1 MKGYI
6 LYSNFSFYELCAYII
21 IKRYFI
27 IVQILTNVWGLKF
40 NQKNKW
46 LMPYIGHS
54 TQIIHNNTVTVYPTV
69 ALNSSE

>member
-6 LYSNFSFYELCAYII
+6 LLRFFFLWVVCLYNYKEILYNSID
-21 IKRYFI
+21 
-27 IVQILTNVWGLKF
+27 LTNVWSLKF
-40 NQKNKW
+40 NQKNKL